1 MSMCHTAFVTE
12 IRGRGTRHAQDSY
25 RVLGMIAEPT
35 GTDGHRTIGRTWH
48 VSRLKNSAL
57 VEAISWSTMTMLPL
71 HHHETI
77 RSALPLTLRD
87 FCLCLDTLKLHLILA
102 GRSRY
107 RNGEPCSSESSRGNR
122 SVTSH
127 GITACRMRRS
137 GVCCVPRIA
146 AKWDV

>member
-1 MSMCHTAFVTE
+1 MRNQIASTGRRRRC
-12 IRGRGTRHAQDSY
+12 IRTN
-25 RVLGMIAEPT
+25 VLVILEKRINNRT